1 MGGLVIYSL
10 KVAILTTAF
19 YLCWRML
26 LSKETLHRLNR
37 FVLVLIPSVS
47 MILPFCVITFHK
59 TVIVPATETA
69 AQAGAAME
77 ASAPSALG
85 AGIVAV
91 AVYLAGVALV
101 LFRIL
106 WSIWKIGRL
115 IRSGYQVPVEGEK
128 YRLVV
133 TEEDVEPFSWM
144 NFIVLSRKDYE
155 AGNPEIIL
163 HEQAHIN
170 LRHSPDILMTDVL
183 TAFQWYNPFVWMLG
197 TDLRGIHEYEADEAV
212 LKHGIDATQYQ
223 LFLIMKSAADHGY
236 TLANSL
242 RSGTIKNRI
251 KMMIKRKTKAASSLK
266 ALLLIPIIGLSLAA
280 TARTVTD
287 YQTPQNPEKKA
298 PEPFQ
303 LVEEKPSFNGGNAAD
318 FSKWVNE
325 RLVYPKEAK
334 DKKIEGRLVLSF
346 VITEKGKMT
355 DVRVLRGADPLL
367 DAEAVRVVSSSPAWV
382 PGKNKDGEYVPVTY
396 TFPVIF
402 KLK

>member
-37 FVLVLIPSVS
+37 FVLVLIPPVS

-144 NFIVLSRKDYE
+144 SFIVLSRKDYE

-251 KMMIKRKTKAASSLK
+251 KMMIKKKTKAASSLK
-266 ALLLIPIIGLSLAA
+266 ALLLTPIIGLSLAA

-355 DVRVLRGADPLL
+355 DVRVLRGADSLL

-396 TFPVIF
+396 TFPVLF
-402 KLK
+402 KLR

>member
-144 NFIVLSRKDYE
+144 SFIVLSRKDYE

-266 ALLLIPIIGLSLAA
+266 ALLLTPIIGLSLAA

-402 KLK
+402 KLR

>member
-37 FVLVLIPSVS
+37 FVLVLIPPVS

-144 NFIVLSRKDYE
+144 SFIVLSRKDYE

-251 KMMIKRKTKAASSLK
+251 KMMIKKKTKAASSLK
-266 ALLLIPIIGLSLAA
+266 ALLLTPIIGLSLAA

>member
-37 FVLVLIPSVS
+37 FVLVLIPPVS

-144 NFIVLSRKDYE
+144 SFIVMSRKDYE

-251 KMMIKRKTKAASSLK
+251 KMMIKKKTKAASSLK
-266 ALLLIPIIGLSLAA
+266 ALLLTPIIGLSLAA

-396 TFPVIF
+396 TFPVLF
-402 KLK
+402 KLR

>member
-37 FVLVLIPSVS
+37 FVLVLIPPVS

-144 NFIVLSRKDYE
+144 SFIVLSRKDYE

-223 LFLIMKSAADHGY
+223 LFLIMKSAADDGY

-251 KMMIKRKTKAASSLK
+251 KMMIKKKTKAASSLK
-266 ALLLIPIIGLSLAA
+266 ALLLTPIIGLSLAA

-396 TFPVIF
+396 TFPVLF
-402 KLK
+402 KLR

>member
-37 FVLVLIPSVS
+37 FVLVLIPPVS

-91 AVYLAGVALV
+91 AVYLAGVTLV

-155 AGNPEIIL
+155 TGNPEIIL

>member
-251 KMMIKRKTKAASSLK
+251 KMMIKKKTKAASSLK
-266 ALLLIPIIGLSLAA
+266 ALLLTPIIGLSLAA

-402 KLK
+402 KLR

>member
-37 FVLVLIPSVS
+37 FVLVLIPPVS

>member
-26 LSKETLHRLNR
+26 LCKETLHRLNR
-37 FVLVLIPSVS
+37 FVLVLIPPVS

-77 ASAPSALG
+77 ASAPLALG

-236 TLANSL
+236 TLANCL
-242 RSGTIKNRI
+242 WSGTIKNRI

>member
-251 KMMIKRKTKAASSLK
+251 KMMIKKKTKAASSLK
-266 ALLLIPIIGLSLAA
+266 ALLLTPIIGLSLAA

>member
-37 FVLVLIPSVS
+37 FVLVLIPPVS

-144 NFIVLSRKDYE
+144 SFIVLSRKDYE

>member
-26 LSKETLHRLNR
+26 LCKETLHRLNR
-37 FVLVLIPSVS
+37 FVLVLIPPVS

>member
-37 FVLVLIPSVS
+37 FVLVLIPPVS

-101 LFRIL
+101 LFRFL

-155 AGNPEIIL
+155 TGNPEIIL

-251 KMMIKRKTKAASSLK
+251 KMMIKKKTKAASSLK
-266 ALLLIPIIGLSLAA
+266 ALLLTPIIGLSLAA

-396 TFPVIF
+396 TFPVLF
-402 KLK
+402 KLR

>member
-26 LSKETLHRLNR
+26 LCKETLHRLNR
-37 FVLVLIPSVS
+37 FVLVLIPPVS

-59 TVIVPATETA
+59 TVIIPATETA

-212 LKHGIDATQYQ
+212 LKHGIDVTQYQ

>member
-37 FVLVLIPSVS
+37 FVLVLIPPVS

-91 AVYLAGVALV
+91 AIYLAGVALV

-251 KMMIKRKTKAASSLK
+251 KMMIKKKTKAASSLK

>member
-26 LSKETLHRLNR
+26 LCKETLHRLNR
-37 FVLVLIPSVS
+37 FVLVLIPPVS

-77 ASAPSALG
+77 ASATSALG

-170 LRHSPDILMTDVL
+170 LRHSQDILMTDVL

>member
-37 FVLVLIPSVS
+37 FVLVLIPPVS

-251 KMMIKRKTKAASSLK
+251 KMMIKKKTKAASSLK
-266 ALLLIPIIGLSLAA
+266 ALLLTPIIGLSLAA

-402 KLK
+402 KLR

>member
-155 AGNPEIIL
+155 TGNPEIIL

-251 KMMIKRKTKAASSLK
+251 KMMIKKKTKAASSLK

>member
-37 FVLVLIPSVS
+37 FVLVLIPPVS

-266 ALLLIPIIGLSLAA
+266 ALLLTPIIGLSLAA

>member
-1 MGGLVIYSL
+1 MGGLIIYSL

-251 KMMIKRKTKAASSLK
+251 KMMIKKKTKAASSLK
-266 ALLLIPIIGLSLAA
+266 ALLLTPIIGLSLAA

-402 KLK
+402 KLR

>member
-26 LSKETLHRLNR
+26 LCKETLHRLNR
-37 FVLVLIPSVS
+37 FVLVLIPPVS
-47 MILPFCVITFHK
+47 IILPFCVITFHK

-91 AVYLAGVALV
+91 AVYLAGAALV

-106 WSIWKIGRL
+106 WSIWKIDRL

-334 DKKIEGRLVLSF
+334 DKKIEGRIVLSF

>member
-1 MGGLVIYSL
+1 MGGLVINSL

-37 FVLVLIPSVS
+37 FVLVLIPPVS

-170 LRHSPDILMTDVL
+170 LRHSQDILMTDVL

-251 KMMIKRKTKAASSLK
+251 KMMIKKKTKAASSLK

-346 VITEKGKMT
+346 VITEKGRMT

>member
-37 FVLVLIPSVS
+37 FVLVLIPPVS

-155 AGNPEIIL
+155 TGNPEIIL

-251 KMMIKRKTKAASSLK
+251 KMMIKKKTKAASSLK

-355 DVRVLRGADPLL
+355 DVRVLCGADPLL

>member
-37 FVLVLIPSVS
+37 FVLVLIPPVS

-85 AGIVAV
+85 VGIVAV

-183 TAFQWYNPFVWMLG
+183 SAFQWYNPFVWMLG

-251 KMMIKRKTKAASSLK
+251 KMMIKKKTKAASSLK

>member
-37 FVLVLIPSVS
+37 FVLVLIPPVS

-155 AGNPEIIL
+155 TGNPEIIL

-251 KMMIKRKTKAASSLK
+251 KMMIKKKTKAASSLK

>member
-26 LSKETLHRLNR
+26 LCKETLHRLNR
-37 FVLVLIPSVS
+37 FVLVLIPPVS

-133 TEEDVEPFSWM
+133 TEEDFEPFSWM

-334 DKKIEGRLVLSF
+334 DKKIEGRIVLSF

>member
-144 NFIVLSRKDYE
+144 SFIVLSRKDYE

-251 KMMIKRKTKAASSLK
+251 KMMIKKKTKAASSLK
-266 ALLLIPIIGLSLAA
+266 ALLLTPIIGLSLAA

-402 KLK
+402 KLR

>member
-26 LSKETLHRLNR
+26 LCKETLHRLNR
-37 FVLVLIPSVS
+37 FVLVLIPPVS

-85 AGIVAV
+85 AGVVAV
-91 AVYLAGVALV
+91 AVYLAGAALV
-101 LFRIL
+101 LSRIL

-334 DKKIEGRLVLSF
+334 DKKIEGRIVLSF

-367 DAEAVRVVSSSPAWV
+367 DAEAVRIVSSSPAWV

>member
-37 FVLVLIPSVS
+37 FVLVLIPPVS

-251 KMMIKRKTKAASSLK
+251 KMMIKKKTKAASSLK
-266 ALLLIPIIGLSLAA
+266 ALLLTPIIGLSLAA

>member
-37 FVLVLIPSVS
+37 FVLVLIPPVS

-144 NFIVLSRKDYE
+144 SFIVLSRKDYE

-251 KMMIKRKTKAASSLK
+251 KMMIKKKTKAASSLK
-266 ALLLIPIIGLSLAA
+266 ALLLTPIIGLSLAA

-396 TFPVIF
+396 TFPVLF
-402 KLK
+402 KLR

>member
-37 FVLVLIPSVS
+37 FVLVLIPPVS

-155 AGNPEIIL
+155 TGNPEIIL

>member
-37 FVLVLIPSVS
+37 FVLVLIPPVS

-144 NFIVLSRKDYE
+144 SFIVLSRKDYE

-242 RSGTIKNRI
+242 RQGTIKNRI
-251 KMMIKRKTKAASSLK
+251 KMMIKKKTKAASSLK
-266 ALLLIPIIGLSLAA
+266 ALLLTPIIGLSLAA
-280 TARTVTD
+280 TARTVKD

-402 KLK
+402 KLR

>member
-37 FVLVLIPSVS
+37 FVLVLIPPVS

-59 TVIVPATETA
+59 TVIIPATETA

>member
-26 LSKETLHRLNR
+26 LCKETLHRLNR
-37 FVLVLIPSVS
+37 FVLVLIPPVS

-77 ASAPSALG
+77 ASAPLALG

-212 LKHGIDATQYQ
+212 LTHGIDATQYQ

>member
-37 FVLVLIPSVS
+37 FVLVLIPPVS

-144 NFIVLSRKDYE
+144 SFIVLSRKDYE

-251 KMMIKRKTKAASSLK
+251 KMMIKRKTNAASSLK

>member
-37 FVLVLIPSVS
+37 FVLVLIPPVS

-251 KMMIKRKTKAASSLK
+251 KMMIKKKTKAASSLK

-367 DAEAVRVVSSSPAWV
+367 DSEAVRVVSSSPAWV

>member
-37 FVLVLIPSVS
+37 FVLVLIPPVS

-77 ASAPSALG
+77 ASATSALG

-170 LRHSPDILMTDVL
+170 LRHSQDILMTDVL

>member
-37 FVLVLIPSVS
+37 FVLVLIPPVS

-91 AVYLAGVALV
+91 AIYLAGVALV